1 MKPQD
6 DELRRLRDQL
16 SLHIDAAAKA
26 VAEALQVAADLL
38 LAMALREPIS
48 EPAVE
53 RAETSSMPEM
63 MTPKQ
68 AAEYLGIAAQTLAV
82 WRSTGRY
89 ALPFVKVGRN
99 VRYRRSDLDKFF
111 QRQAHRRGREVDSP

>member
-1 MKPQD
+1 MKRQD
-6 DELRRLRDQL
+6 DELHRLRDQL
-16 SLHIDAAAKA
+16 RVRIDAAAKS

-48 EPAVE
+48 GPAVE
-53 RAETSSMPEM
+53 QAEASSVPEM
-63 MTPKQ
+63 MTSEQ

-99 VRYRRSDLDKFF
+99 VRYRKSDLDRFL
-111 QRQAHRRGREVDSP
+111 QHQAHHRGREVDTP

>member
-6 DELRRLRDQL
+6 DELHRLRDQL
-16 SLHIDAAAKA
+16 RLRIDAAAKSG
-26 VAEALQVAADLL
+26 AEVLQVAADLL

-48 EPAVE
+48 GPAVE
-53 RAETSSMPEM
+53 RAETSFVPEM
-63 MTPKQ
+63 MTFEQ
-68 AAEYLGIAAQTLAV
+68 AAEYLGIAAQMLAV

-99 VRYRRSDLDKFF
+99 VRYRKSDLDRFF
-111 QRQAHRRGREVDSP
+111 QRQAHHRGREVDSR